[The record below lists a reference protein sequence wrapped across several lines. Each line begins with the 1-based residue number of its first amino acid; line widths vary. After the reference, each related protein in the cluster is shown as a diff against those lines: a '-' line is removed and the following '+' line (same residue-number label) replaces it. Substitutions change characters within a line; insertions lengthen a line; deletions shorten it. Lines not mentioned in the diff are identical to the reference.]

1 MTRTDHVGNAAH
13 AARFEFFAV
22 WRRMAIAFLLLFA
35 ASAAT
40 NVWQSRR
47 PPVLMVVRV
56 DEAGRS
62 EAIRYRNNDYT
73 PKEAEIVAG
82 LNTWAIDRFR
92 LIKTVIDTNFKANY
106 YFLDSRLA
114 RELTTSD
121 ADVVASV
128 QAAKIPEQDVQI
140 NSITFDFI
148 DTTKLPDGTVGA
160 GQCKIDMYKFS
171 SASPQAREHWLLT
184 LRYKVNP
191 LAAAERSGRDP
202 AFQLANPLGLTIT
215 WFHEDRAQS

>member
-1 MTRTDHVGNAAH
+1 MTQTDHVGNAAH
-13 AARFEFFAV
+13 AARFEYFAA
-22 WRRMAIAFLLLFA
+22 WRGMAIAFFLLFVG
-35 ASAAT
+35 SAGT
-40 NVWQSRR
+40 NIWQSSR
-47 PPVLMVVRV
+47 PPIVVWTRV
-56 DEAGRS
+56 DEAGRA

-92 LIKTVIDTNFKANY
+92 LIKTVIETNFKANY

-114 RELTTSD
+114 RELTSGD

-128 QAAKIPEQDVQI
+128 QGAKMPEQDVQI
-140 NSITFDFI
+140 NSITFDLI
-148 DTTKLPDGTVGA
+148 DSTKLPDGTVGA
-160 GQCKIDMYKFS
+160 GQCKIDMYKSS

-191 LAAAERSGRDP
+191 LAAAERSRRDP